1 MLDQPDEGTAESLAQ
16 KKYSVKGVPASRT
29 QSTLYVKDL
38 YTFFFFLL
46 FRHLEESSQA
56 RGQIVANICQA
67 TSQPQQLGIQAAS
80 TTYTTVHSNPGSLTK

>member
-56 RGQIVANICQA
+56 RGQIV
-67 TSQPQQLGIQAAS
+67 SVAAGLHNN
-80 TTYTTVHSNPGSLTK
+80 HSKSGSLTH